1 MEKKEKKIKKE
12 IMPEEM
18 LKEYMISKNI
28 DKAVNKRAA
37 WNKERI
43 EYSGKYSIICSSGV
57 KRQYGKTV
65 YEFFDKL
72 GYNLKTRAINF
83 LTLHIDDLAFMDKT
97 QLIHIALLD
106 NLPKDDYKKII
117 DCPKGEDRKE
127 VINSI
132 VDGLKNS
139 KEDEENETFEEF
151 LEEETEK
158 QNTNAKEETELEK
171 IFTPVLILQKSQDYL
186 IKRSL

>member
-57 KRQYGKTV
+57 KRQYGKTINELLLGITKPNMPEEMLKEYMISKNV
-65 YEFFDKL
+65 DKAE
-72 GYNLKTRAINF
+72 NKRAAWN
-83 LTLHIDDLAFMDKT
+83 KE
-97 QLIHIALLD
+97 
-106 NLPKDDYKKII
+106 KKKI
-117 DCPKGEDRKE
+117 
-127 VINSI
+127 
-132 VDGLKNS
+132 
-139 KEDEENETFEEF
+139 
-151 LEEETEK
+151 
-158 QNTNAKEETELEK
+158 
-171 IFTPVLILQKSQDYL
+171 
-186 IKRSL
+186 